1 MSTIKLIPGR
11 MAQLRQTLKTE
22 EAHLQQ
28 TAEQVARI
36 AASLDMDLKARE
48 GIDSGLTKLRSSLRK
63 QAVSLTTM
71 ANLADTAEAELA
83 GVDADLADKAGELMY
98 TLRQMLQYAGTGN
111 VSSAVK
117 PVLNLT
123 SQMTLPALSGMA
135 ALLGGLG
142 DPVGS
147 LGGLAGLPWDSLTTG
162 VPLGDLVSHTGIE
175 RIFYSKGTDLSEG
188 QVLGIIAGGM
198 TTLSGA
204 AVLVNVLDKGV
215 SSAAAV
221 KKTSLSSNSKLK
233 RKSLLDKVG
242 DFGSS
247 LAKGASDVWDS
258 AKDLASDAWDGAK
271 DLASDA
277 WDGAKDL
284 ASDTWDGAKDLA
296 SDTWDFMRDIVESK
310 PMEYVWEMGGAV
322 LGGTTDVFS
331 FCGNVLTGD
340 WAGAAADTYGLINN
354 VFDFSQDLSA
364 LGVYG
369 LGTGMEALGIG
380 GDDVMAR
387 ATAMA
392 DELSDRDGLVG
403 ELDAAGF
410 DAAADFVEGVDAT
423 VNIYKFTDGIKNLK
437 ESPLF
442 NWKDVKSK
450 DILKGLLE
458 TSGWKIPDSVSATA
472 DMGKKIEYFDDL
484 FSNADLAYK
493 YVNGFLSGEAINAIL
508 ENTQLGKIIGGPAKI
523 IEPLTDEVS

>member
-271 DLASDA
+271 DLASD
-277 WDGAKDL
+277 
-284 ASDTWDGAKDLA
+284 TWDGAKDLA

-331 FCGNVLTGD
+331 FCGNVLTGA